1 MLTGNNADEGYYF
14 VPQNITTEQDLVE
27 WLELTFPLF
36 STSDLAK
43 ILLYYPARNASVNS
57 NADWFATNGLTP
69 PTAITESPFATGQQ
83 QRANDIYAET
93 TFVCP
98 SYWLAEA
105 FSNPPRTSY
114 KYQYSVIPALHAADV
129 VAYFGP
135 WDGERPP
142 YQGPDFVKAFAH
154 IVGNFVTKD
163 NPSISAALANG
174 ASSNNTNAANPATDW
189 PPFDIYAP
197 YQLDL
202 NQTGGREIS
211 YDATGGDRNS
221 TIYVGR
227 GLTNQFSSVNAYTWE
242 GGRGY
247 RCDFW
252 KSVGV
257 IVPE

>member
-14 VPQNITTEQDLVE
+14 VPQNITTEQDLVT

-43 ILLYYPARNASVNS
+43 VLLYYPARNVSVNPD
-57 NADWFATNGLTP
+57 ADLYATDGLTKHP
-69 PTAITESPFATGQQ
+69 DAVTESPFSTGQQ

-114 KYQYSVIPALHAADV
+114 KYQYSIIPALHGQDV
-129 VAYFGP
+129 SAYFGP
-135 WDGERPP
+135 YSEVPP
-142 YQGPDFVKAFAH
+142 YQGPEFVKAFAH
-154 IVGNFVTKD
+154 IVGNFVVRD
-163 NPSISAALANG
+163 NPSISAVLAYG
-174 ASSNNTNAANPATDW
+174 NTTAAGGNPATNW
-189 PPFDIYAP
+189 PEFDIYAP
-197 YQLDL
+197 YQIDL
-202 NQTGGREIS
+202 NQTGGREIE
-211 YDATGGDRNS
+211 YDATGSGTDTR
-221 TIYVGR
+221 IYVGR
-227 GLTNQFSSVNAYTWE
+227 GLENDFTSVNAYTWE

-257 IVPE
+257 LVPE